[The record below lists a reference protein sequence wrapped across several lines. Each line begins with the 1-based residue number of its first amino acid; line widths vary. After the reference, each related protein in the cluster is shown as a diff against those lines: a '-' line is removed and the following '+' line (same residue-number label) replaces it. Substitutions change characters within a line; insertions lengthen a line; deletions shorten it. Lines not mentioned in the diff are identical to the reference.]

1 VGGAGHVC
9 LAIRETTE
17 VLGGPD
23 RIQPMLALSR
33 LSAMHRHLLSG
44 LRHAWADWM
53 ATGAVSRGSS
63 LRSAPPDYGSADAV
77 AVAHPAQRR
86 GYRSHAASR
95 RGTPRSTGSRWCRDG
110 LLVAKCRP
118 PVGHYERLTHGAS
131 GAYDRL
137 ATVYVM
143 HVGLLASDGCFS
155 SGLTALIDVLAT
167 AQAQRP
173 GVDPSIPPIRIDVTG
188 TGRNVTTGAGLTVP
202 VTMPLRELPAVD
214 VVVVPAL
221 GTMTAEDTLRALTT
235 HASRAIIRVLGDLDP
250 QVTTVAAACTGV
262 FTLAESGLLDRRR
275 ATTSW
280 WLGAAFRSRYPSV
293 VLDLDSM
300 VVADAGVLT
309 AGAAFAHIDLAL
321 ALVRRVSP
329 SLAEHIARLLVIDE
343 RASQSAYLVMDHLD
357 HDDALVRAFEQQVRA
372 RLGRA
377 LDVRELA
384 AAIGT
389 SPRTLERRTQAALG
403 MSPLVLVQRLRAERA
418 VHLLRTTAQSIEQI
432 APQVGYNNASTLRAL
447 LRREQLPARLSQRRR

>member
-1 VGGAGHVC
+1 VRQA
-9 LAIRETTE
+9 A
-17 VLGGPD
+17 
-23 RIQPMLALSR
+23 A
-33 LSAMHRHLLSG
+33 
-44 LRHAWADWM
+44 
-53 ATGAVSRGSS
+53 
-63 LRSAPPDYGSADAV
+63 APPRWPD
-77 AVAHPAQRR
+77 
-86 GYRSHAASR
+86 
-95 RGTPRSTGSRWCRDG
+95 SRWCRDG
-110 LLVAKCRP
+110 LLLARCWP
-118 PVGHYERLTHGAS
+118 PVGRYERVTHRAS
-131 GAYDRL
+131 GAYDSL

-167 AQAQRP
+167 AQGQRP

-221 GTMTAEDTLRALTT
+221 GTMSAEDTLRALTT

-372 RLGRA
+372 RLGQA

-403 MSPLVLVQRLRAERA
+403 MSPLALVHRLRAERA
-418 VHLLRTTAQSIEQI
+418 VHLLRTTTQSIEQI
-432 APQVGYNNASTLRAL
+432 SPQVGYANASTLRAL
-447 LRREQLPARLSQRRR
+447 LRREQLPARPSPRRR

>member
-1 VGGAGHVC
+1 
-9 LAIRETTE
+9 
-17 VLGGPD
+17 
-23 RIQPMLALSR
+23 M
-33 LSAMHRHLLSG
+33 
-44 LRHAWADWM
+44 
-53 ATGAVSRGSS
+53 
-63 LRSAPPDYGSADAV
+63 
-77 AVAHPAQRR
+77 
-86 GYRSHAASR
+86 
-95 RGTPRSTGSRWCRDG
+95 
-110 LLVAKCRP
+110 
-118 PVGHYERLTHGAS
+118 RLTHRAS
-131 GAYDRL
+131 GAYDSL

-155 SGLTALIDVLAT
+155 SGLTALIDILTT

-173 GVDPSIPPIRIDVTG
+173 AVDPSIPPIRIDVTG
-188 TGRNVTTGAGLTVP
+188 TGRYVTTGAGLTVP
-202 VTMPLRELPAVD
+202 VTMPLRDLPAVD
-214 VVVVPAL
+214 VVVVAAL
-221 GTMTAEDTLRALTT
+221 GTMTAEDTLSAL
-235 HASRAIIRVLGDLDP
+235 AARGSRAIIRVLGDLNT

-300 VVADAGVLT
+300 VVADAGVVT

-372 RLGRA
+372 RLGQA

-389 SPRTLERRTQAALG
+389 SPRTLERRTRAALG
-403 MSPLVLVQRLRAERA
+403 MSPLALVQRLRAERA
-418 VHLLRTTAQSIEQI
+418 AHLLRTTTQSMEQI
-432 APQVGYNNASTLRAL
+432 APQVGYANAATLRAL
-447 LRREQLPARLSQRRR
+447 LRREQLPARPSQRRR